1 MALPEGFLQE
11 LRDNNDIISVAQSY
25 VELKRSG
32 STFSCRCP
40 FHTEKT
46 PSCHFY
52 PQTQSFYCF
61 GCGAGGDVVNFIRMI
76 ESLDYIEAVRF
87 LAQRAGMPMPEDAN
101 DQSAQK
107 RRRLYEMNREAG
119 KYFFKKLFSPE
130 GKAGLDYLRNRG
142 LSLET
147 IKRFGL
153 GFAEDDYH
161 KLHLYMRGLGYSDF
175 ELADGALLAQN
186 NNKVYDKFR
195 NRVMFPIVDLRG
207 NIVAFGG
214 RTLSEDKKTPKYLN
228 SDETMVFRKR
238 GMLFA
243 LNYAKNSKADYFI
256 LCEGYMDVISM
267 HQAGFDSAVAS
278 LGTSFTSEQAN
289 LISRMGKKEVILSY
303 DSDEAGQKAASR
315 GINLFAEAGVNAR
328 VLKMEGAKDPDEY
341 IKKFGA
347 DAFRSLIENSGS
359 AIAYEMDKLA
369 KGLDLLTDDGK
380 SAFIKKAVVFLAGI
394 NNPLDREV
402 YISRAARISDI
413 PADTVRRA
421 VDAQIRKN
429 GFYAKKRET
438 GELIHPNRKDTVN
451 PDALKTPREEKAE
464 RGIISFLFHNP
475 EKLESVEKRL
485 SGGFVTEF
493 NKSVYEFLAKQ
504 LKMGLSPDIS
514 AFNEEFDSAQMGRI
528 TGIVNDAAFAFDEA
542 ALNDYIEVLNRFSEK
557 KEQKEASEMTNDEL
571 LKFAASQKEKKK

>member
-11 LRDNNDIISVAQSY
+11 LRDRNDIISVAQNY

-52 PQTQSFYCF
+52 EQTQSFYCF
-61 GCGAGGDVVNFIRMI
+61 GCGAGGDVVNFIRLI
-76 ESLDYIEAVRF
+76 ENLDYIEAVKF

-107 RRRLYEMNREAG
+107 RRRLYEMNRAAG

-130 GKAGLDYLRNRG
+130 GKAGLDYLTRRG

-161 KLHLYMRGLGYSDF
+161 KLHFYMRSLGYSDF
-175 ELADGALLAQN
+175 ELADGALLAKN
-186 NNKVYDKFR
+186 VNKVYDKFR

-214 RTLSEDKKTPKYLN
+214 RTLSDDKKTPKYLN

-238 GMLFA
+238 SMLFA

-267 HQAGFDSAVAS
+267 HQAGFDSAIAS

-303 DSDEAGQKAASR
+303 DNDEAGQKAASR
-315 GINLFAEAGVNAR
+315 GINLFAEAGVSAR
-328 VLKMEGAKDPDEY
+328 VLRMDGAKDPDEF

-347 DAFRSLIENSGS
+347 DAFRALIEKSGS
-359 AIAYEMDKLA
+359 AIAYELDKLA
-369 KGLDLLTDDGK
+369 AGVDLKSDDGK

-402 YISRAARISDI
+402 YVSRAARLCEI

-421 VDAQIRKN
+421 VEQQSRRN

-438 GELIHPNRKDTVN
+438 AELIRPNRKDTVN

-464 RGIISFLFHNP
+464 RGIIAFLYHNP
-475 EKLESVEKRL
+475 DKLASVQERL
-485 SGGFVTEF
+485 SGGFATEF
-493 NKSVYEFLAKQ
+493 NKKVYDFLEKRP
-504 LKMGLSPDIS
+504 KMGAAPDIS
-514 AFNEEFDSAQMGRI
+514 A
-528 TGIVNDAAFAFDEA
+528 
-542 ALNDYIEVLNRFSEK
+542 
-557 KEQKEASEMTNDEL
+557 
-571 LKFAASQKEKKK
+571 

>member
-25 VELKRSG
+25 VELKHSG
-32 STFSCRCP
+32 STYSCRCP

-61 GCGAGGDVVNFIRMI
+61 GCGAGGDVVNFIRLI

-107 RRRLYEMNREAG
+107 RRRLYEMNRAAG
-119 KYFFKKLFSPE
+119 KYFFKNLFSPE
-130 GKAGLDYLRNRG
+130 GKAGLDYLLNRG
-142 LSLET
+142 LSIET

-161 KLHLYMRGLGYSDF
+161 KLHFYMKGLGYSDF

-186 NNKVYDKFR
+186 NNKMYDKFR

-207 NIVAFGG
+207 NIVGFGG

-228 SDETMVFRKR
+228 SDETQVFKKR

-328 VLKMEGAKDPDEY
+328 VLKMDGAKDPDEY
-341 IKKFGA
+341 IKKFGG
-347 DAFRSLIENSGS
+347 DAFRTLIENSGS

-369 KGLDLLTDDGK
+369 NGLDLLTDDGK
-380 SAFIKKAVVFLAGI
+380 SAFIKKAVAFLAGI
-394 NNPLDREV
+394 NNQLDREV

-438 GELIHPNRKDTVN
+438 GELIHPNKKDTVN

-464 RGIISFLFHNP
+464 RGIICFLFHNP
-475 EKLESVEKRL
+475 DKLESVEKRL
-485 SGGFVTEF
+485 SGEFVTEF
-493 NKSVYEFLAKQ
+493 NKSVYNFLAKQ

-542 ALNDYIEVLNRFSEK
+542 ALNDYIEVLNRFNEK
-557 KEQKEASEMTNDEL
+557 KEQKEAKDMTNDEL

>member
-25 VELKRSG
+25 VDLKHSG

-161 KLHLYMRGLGYSDF
+161 KLHLYMRGLGFSDF

-228 SDETMVFRKR
+228 SDETMVFKKR

-328 VLKMEGAKDPDEY
+328 VLKMEGAKDPDEF

-421 VDAQIRKN
+421 VEAQIRKN

-438 GELIHPNRKDTVN
+438 GELIHPNRKDAVN

-464 RGIISFLFHNP
+464 RGIISFLYHNP

-514 AFNEEFDSAQMGRI
+514 AFNEEFDSVQMGRI

-542 ALNDYIEVLNRFSEK
+542 ALNDYIEVLNSFSEK